1 MKIFLIDRRWITALA
16 ALAACGAIFC
26 AVSFPGVVTAAS
38 STRQLPIYSVERE
51 QRAASVTI
59 DIVQADTDVRPLM
72 DALARGAVQATFFVT
87 GAWAEANPE
96 DLLALTQAGHE
107 VMNHSYAYAHYKD
120 LDADR
125 IMEDVTAC
133 GDAIEAV
140 TGQRPALVRCP
151 YGEFDDHVIAAIRA
165 LGLEAVQWDVDSQD
179 WKGHSPEEIRRRVL
193 DKIGPGSIL
202 LFHGDGAHT
211 AEALPALLESLLG
224 EGWRLT
230 PVSQL
235 LLQGEYVVDDAG
247 RQQQAPAA
255 EDE

>member
-1 MKIFLIDRRWITALA
+1 M
-16 ALAACGAIFC
+16 
-26 AVSFPGVVTAAS
+26 
-38 STRQLPIYSVERE
+38 
-51 QRAASVTI
+51 
-59 DIVQADTDVRPLM
+59 
-72 DALARGAVQATFFVT
+72 
-87 GAWAEANPE
+87 
-96 DLLALTQAGHE
+96 
-107 VMNHSYAYAHYKD
+107 
-120 LDADR
+120 
-125 IMEDVTAC
+125 
-133 GDAIEAV
+133 
-140 TGQRPALVRCP
+140 
-151 YGEFDDHVIAAIRA
+151 IAAIRA

-247 RQQQAPAA
+247 RQQKAPAA
-255 EDE
+255 ENE

>member
-1 MKIFLIDRRWITALA
+1 MKMRVFLIERRWLSVLA

-51 QRAASVTI
+51 QRAAALTVNI
-59 DIVQADTDVRPLM
+59 DGADTDVRPLM
-72 DALARGAVQATFFVT
+72 DALARGGVQATFFVT

-107 VMNHSYAYAHYKD
+107 VMNHGHAYAGYKD
-120 LDADR
+120 LDADQ

-151 YGEFDDHVIAAIRA
+151 HGEFDDHVIAAIRA
-165 LGLEAVQWDVDSQD
+165 LGQ
-179 WKGHSPEEIRRRVL
+179 
-193 DKIGPGSIL
+193 IGR
-202 LFHGDGAHT
+202 AH
-211 AEALPALLESLLG
+211 
-224 EGWRLT
+224 
-230 PVSQL
+230 V
-235 LLQGEYVVDDAG
+235 
-247 RQQQAPAA
+247 
-255 EDE
+255 

>member
-1 MKIFLIDRRWITALA
+1 MKVFLIDRRWVSALI

-59 DIVQADTDVRPLM
+59 NISRADIDVRPLM
-72 DALARGAVQATFFVT
+72 DALARGSVEATFFVT
-87 GAWAEANPE
+87 GEWAQANPE

-107 VMNHSYAYAHYKD
+107 VMSHGQTYTHYKD
-120 LDADR
+120 LDADQ

-165 LGLEAVQWDVDSQD
+165 LDLEAIQWDVDSQD
-179 WKGHSPEEIRRRVL
+179 WKGASAEDIRRRVL
-193 DKIGPGSIL
+193 EKIEPGSIL
-202 LFHGDGAHT
+202 LFHGDGTHT

-247 RQQQAPAA
+247 RQRAAPVG
-255 EDE
+255 ENE